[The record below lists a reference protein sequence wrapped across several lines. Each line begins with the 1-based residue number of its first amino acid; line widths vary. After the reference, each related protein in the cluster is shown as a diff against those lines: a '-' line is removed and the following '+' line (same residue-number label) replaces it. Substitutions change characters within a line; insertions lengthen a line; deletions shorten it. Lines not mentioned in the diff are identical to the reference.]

1 MLSSRQV
8 NIYMLTTIVKHNIYI
23 CIVHILHQ
31 TNYKSKITSKDIRIH
46 TYPILNGDFMFPSHR
61 TSYTITLNNHST
73 LYMTDIYIYVFNT
86 NQINNTANII
96 LFLYITVRV
105 KQKLHIKCCI
115 KYFYYYFS
123 YKL

>member
-23 CIVHILHQ
+23 YVLYTFSIRPT
-31 TNYKSKITSKDIRIH
+31 TNPKSPVKTFAY

-86 NQINNTANII
+86 NQINNAANII